1 MCLIAFA
8 IQATPGVPLLLAG
21 NRDEALSRPTLP
33 LHHWTTPSGTPVVGG
48 RDERDGGTWL
58 AATGPGAPHARVAF
72 LTNVRQGRDT
82 TRWPR
87 SRGELPLMWLDGTP
101 LDTLLHTLNPN
112 NHGPFN
118 LVVGDLGTGQWHW
131 LTNRTPAHDTGL
143 RCQAL
148 SPGVYGLSNA
158 ALNTP
163 WPKTVALRTA
173 VQHALPGWLQNPST
187 EDTLWTALAQRHTWP
202 DGALP
207 HTGVPQDWER
217 ALSAVW
223 VDHPSG
229 YGTRTSAVLSVT
241 QTTGNPAEWRWRLAE
256 HTWRPNAQ
264 QGQRVQAWRTTVMA
278 PAQPPLHADTP
289 PAAGSPAPGVGPA
302 R

>member
-8 IQATPGVPLLLAG
+8 IQAAPGVPLLLAG

-33 LHHWTTPSGTPVVGG
+33 LHHWTTPRGTPVVGG

-112 NHGPFN
+112 DHGAFN

-148 SPGVYGLSNA
+148 TPGVYGLSNA

-163 WPKTVALRTA
+163 WPKTVALRNA
-173 VQHALPGWLQNPST
+173 VHHALPGWPQHPNA
-187 EDTLWTALAQRHTWP
+187 EDTLWATLAQRHTWP
-202 DGALP
+202 DDALP
-207 HTGVPQDWER
+207 STGVPLAWER
-217 ALSAVW
+217 ALSAIW
-223 VDHPSG
+223 VDHPAPPGAPASATDAG
-229 YGTRTSAVLSVT
+229 YGTRTSALLSVI
-241 QTTGNPAEWRWRLAE
+241 QAAGHAAQCQWRFQE
-256 HTWRPNAQ
+256 HTWRPT
-264 QGQRVQAWRTTVMA
+264 GLSGRREQAWTCPASIAPEWVASTARTTC
-278 PAQPPLHADTP
+278 L
-289 PAAGSPAPGVGPA
+289 
-302 R
+302 